1 MGAKKMGE
9 REEIKIR
16 ITTKIKSAS
25 RSISMSA
32 RESEMKRTWSGIRG
46 LGSRPDSTASCAFM
60 SALVFEASI
69 GDGVSGPAL
78 RYIGRAAE
86 MLKAKRAGLNSEGGK
101 AGSSWHRRKRRER
114 RAEL

>member
-46 LGSRPDSTASCAFM
+46 LGSRPDSTAH
-60 SALVFEASI
+60 SALKVSPSHGTYIEAVTPVPLLGTSAVGEAI
-69 GDGVSGPAL
+69 
-78 RYIGRAAE
+78 
-86 MLKAKRAGLNSEGGK
+86 LN
-101 AGSSWHRRKRRER
+101 R
-114 RAEL
+114 